1 MKTGTVSGVGLFAL
15 IASAVASP
23 ADERLIVLCG
33 ADEVWCTELEAA
45 FERKT
50 AIDVSMVRKSSGEI
64 LAQVRAEKE
73 NPKVDAWWGGTGD
86 PQLQA
91 AAEGL
96 LETYK
101 SSNEPDLL
109 PWAQNFLEISGGR
122 ATGIYAGALGIAY
135 NRQILGERGVPAPSC
150 WKDLVNEVY
159 QGEIQI
165 ANPNSSGTAYTAL
178 ATLVQIFG
186 EDEAFKYLAE
196 LNRNVNSYTKSGSAP
211 VKATARGETLIGIA
225 FMHDAV
231 TQKQAGFPVE
241 IVAPCEGTGYE
252 IGAVSIIKGARNLDN
267 AKLFVDFALSAEG
280 QATGTA
286 AGQNQVPSNGKA
298 SVPAE
303 APDVT
308 TIKLVDYDFATYG
321 SAEMRKRLLS
331 RFDREIKAAD

>member
-1 MKTGTVSGVGLFAL
+1 MKTGTVLGVGLVAL
-15 IASAVASP
+15 LASAVASP
-23 ADERLIVLCG
+23 ADGRLSVLCG
-33 ADEVWCTELEAA
+33 ADEAWCTELEAS

-50 AIDVSMVRKSSGEI
+50 NIDVSMVRKSSGEI

-73 NPKVDAWWGGTGD
+73 NPKADAWWGGTGD

-96 LETYK
+96 LEKYK
-101 SSNEPDLL
+101 SGNEPDLL

-135 NRQILGERGVPAPSC
+135 NSQILREKGVPAPSC
-150 WKDLVNEVY
+150 WKDLVNEIY

-211 VKATARGETLIGIA
+211 VKAAARGETLIGIA

-231 TQKQAGFPVE
+231 SQKQAGFPVE

-267 AKLFVDFALSAEG
+267 AKLFVDYALSADG
-280 QATGTA
+280 QATGAA

-308 TIKLVDYDFATYG
+308 AIKLVDYDFATYG
-321 SAEMRKRLLS
+321 SAEMRTRLLS

>member
-1 MKTGTVSGVGLFAL
+1 MKIAIVSGAGLFAL
-15 IASAVASP
+15 LASAVASP
-23 ADERLIVLCG
+23 ADGRLSVLCG
-33 ADEVWCTELEAA
+33 ADEAWCTALESA

-50 AIDVSMVRKSSGEI
+50 NINVSMVRKSSGEI

-73 NPKVDAWWGGTGD
+73 NPKADVWWGGTGD

-96 LETYK
+96 LEIYK
-101 SSNEPDLL
+101 SGNEPDLL

-135 NRQILGERGVPAPSC
+135 NKQILLEKGLPAPSC
-150 WKDLVNEVY
+150 WKDLINEVY
-159 QGEIQI
+159 EGEIQI

-211 VKATARGETLIGIA
+211 VKAVARGETLIGIA

-252 IGAVSIIKGARNLDN
+252 IGAVSVIKGARNLDN
-267 AKLFVDFALSAEG
+267 AKLFVDYALSDEG

-303 APDVT
+303 APDIT

-321 SAEMRKRLLS
+321 SADVRNRLLS

>member
-1 MKTGTVSGVGLFAL
+1 MKTGIVAGAGLFAL
-15 IASAVASP
+15 LASAVASP
-23 ADERLIVLCG
+23 ADGRLSVLCG
-33 ADEVWCTELEAA
+33 ADEAWCTALEAA

-50 AIDVSMVRKSSGEI
+50 NIDVSMVRKSSGEI

-73 NPKVDAWWGGTGD
+73 NPKVDVWWGGTGD

-91 AAEGL
+91 AAEEL
-96 LETYK
+96 LEVHK
-101 SSNEPDLL
+101 SGNEPNLL
-109 PWAQNFLEISGGR
+109 PWAQNFLEISGRR
-122 ATGIYAGALGIAY
+122 ATGIYAGALGITY
-135 NRQILGERGVPAPSC
+135 NRQILQEKGLPAPSC
-150 WKDLVNEVY
+150 WKDLIKEVY

-211 VKATARGETLIGIA
+211 VKAVARGETLIGIA

-267 AKLFVDFALSAEG
+267 AKLFVDYALSAEG

-298 SVPAE
+298 SVPVE
-303 APDVT
+303 APDIT
-308 TIKLVDYDFATYG
+308 TIKLVDYDFATFG
-321 SAEMRKRLLS
+321 SADVRTRLLS

>member
-1 MKTGTVSGVGLFAL
+1 MKTAIISGAGLVAL
-15 IASAVASP
+15 LSTAVPSSA
-23 ADERLIVLCG
+23 DGRLNVLCG
-33 ADEVWCTELEAA
+33 ADESWCTELEAS

-50 AIDVSMVRKSSGEI
+50 NINVSMVRKSSGEI
-64 LAQVRAEKE
+64 LAQVRAERQ
-73 NPKVDAWWGGTGD
+73 NPKVDVWWGGTGD

-101 SSNEPDLL
+101 SGNEPDLL
-109 PWAQNFLEISGGR
+109 PWAQNILDISGGR
-122 ATGIYAGALGIAY
+122 VTGIYAGALGIAY
-135 NRQILGERGVPAPSC
+135 NKQILQEKGLPAPSC

-159 QGEIQI
+159 KGEIQI

-178 ATLVQIFG
+178 ASLVQIFG
-186 EDEAFKYLAE
+186 EDEAFEYLAA
-196 LNRNVNSYTKSGSAP
+196 LNGSVNSYTKSGSAP
-211 VKATARGETLIGIA
+211 IKAVARGETLIGVA

-267 AKLFVDFALSAEG
+267 AQLFVDYVLSAEG
-280 QATGTA
+280 QATGNA

-303 APDVT
+303 APDIT
-308 TIKLVDYDFATYG
+308 TIKLIDYDFATYG
-321 SAEMRKRLLS
+321 SAEMRARLLS
-331 RFDREIKAAD
+331 RFDHEIKAAD

>member
-1 MKTGTVSGVGLFAL
+1 MKTGTISAVGLIAL
-15 IASAVASP
+15 LASAVVSP

-33 ADEVWCTELEAA
+33 ADEAWCTELEGA

-50 AIDVSMVRKSSGEI
+50 TIDVSMVRKSSGEI

-73 NPKVDAWWGGTGD
+73 NPKVDVWWGGTGD